1 MANYSKQILQNIAD
15 SKFNNQNLINKALA
29 NDSEN
34 ELIDLTESLIS
45 QGFIDDAKSILE
57 NLNEKDNKNDQIN
70 LDLAEI
76 YLDEGNDDQALD
88 YLDKIEQK
96 SSLYLSAQI
105 DKADLYESEGLTE
118 SAEGVLLDLQNI
130 SSDPIVRFALAE
142 FYDAEGENGK
152 SAQLYDYLIN
162 QGHELINKINLHAR
176 LAMALAS
183 NGEFEESITEFQ
195 KVGLKNLSSK
205 EISSLAQAYFQS
217 GDREKSQQ
225 LIEENIDHQE
235 ASLDDYLN
243 LASIYEKQGNSK
255 EQLRTLQLA
264 KSFDPFNL
272 LARFKLAL
280 LQSDFG
286 DYTASNKELHFI
298 IKKDPS
304 QTNAISL
311 LAYNF
316 LQEKEYDQ
324 TISLINRHIE
334 DDEIDQHYLWY
345 LGLAYFNSDQQKQ
358 AEKSFERVDEY
369 FSEEPSFLK
378 DAFFVFKTTNIERAQ
393 NYLKKYLQIVPED
406 FEMESYL
413 L

>member
-142 FYDAEGENGK
+142 FYDSEGENGK

-280 LQSDFG
+280 LQSDLG

>member
-130 SSDPIVRFALAE
+130 SSDTIVRFALAE

-280 LQSDFG
+280 LQSDLG